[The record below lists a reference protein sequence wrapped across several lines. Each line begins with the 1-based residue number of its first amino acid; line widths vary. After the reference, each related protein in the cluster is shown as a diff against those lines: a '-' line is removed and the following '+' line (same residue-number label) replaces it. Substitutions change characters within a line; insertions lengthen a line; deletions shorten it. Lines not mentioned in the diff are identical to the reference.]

1 MKGEQGKGGARLIRS
16 IIGVPC
22 ASALA
27 VPAASADLGDALPSS
42 ESLSQGRN
50 DKLAS
55 LTGPNKGKTH
65 ITQCGRGAAVVE
77 HGSFFTGRVDFVLQD
92 GHRQGKEGGDGKTV
106 MASCTLSRRVPLRQR
121 VGATR
126 RTSPQ
131 SSGAIV
137 HRQHRGR
144 VQNLGWF
151 GRRRVRSRVCT

>member
-1 MKGEQGKGGARLIRS
+1 MIPS
-16 IIGVPC
+16 P
-22 ASALA
+22 
-27 VPAASADLGDALPSS
+27 LP
-42 ESLSQGRN
+42 RN

-65 ITQCGRGAAVVE
+65 ITQCGRAAAVEE
-77 HGSFFTGRVDFVLQD
+77 HGSFFTGRVGFVLQD

-106 MASCTLSRRVPLRQR
+106 MASCTLSRRVPRRQR

-144 VQNLGWF
+144 VQNLGWL
-151 GRRRVRSRVCT
+151 GRRRVQSRVCSYVFTKFLTSSRTSAGLMRLFSPLPRVLFCTWRWSSTS